1 MAGVPTYGV
10 MGWPIAHSRSPA
22 MHNAA
27 LRALGLPGVYVPIAV
42 LPDRLAAAV
51 SAAHALG
58 MSGFNL
64 TLPHKSA
71 IIPLLASVEA
81 PARAIGAVNTVV
93 RDGDVWIGAN
103 TDAPGLVR
111 ALREAGVEPR
121 ARAAVVLG
129 AGGAARA
136 AVVGLCEAGASKVT
150 VAARRLASART
161 LVDELGPH
169 CGAELLR
176 ASDFGADLSRA
187 LAECTLLIQATSAT
201 LGAHAGEFAEAL
213 PLQVLPAG
221 AAVCDLVYQPLET
234 AVLARARAMGLHCVD
249 GLGMLL
255 HQGALAF
262 ERWTSAAPPIE
273 VMRQALLRQSG
284 TKP

>member
-1 MAGVPTYGV
+1 MVAVYGV
-10 MGWPIAHSRSPA
+10 MGWPVLHSRSPA

-42 LPDRLAAAV
+42 LPDRLGSAV
-51 SAAHALG
+51 SAARVLG
-58 MSGFNL
+58 VSGFNL

-71 IIPLLASVEA
+71 IIPLLAAVEA
-81 PARAIGAVNTVV
+81 SARAIGAVNTVV
-93 RDGDVWIGAN
+93 RDGDDWIGAN
-103 TDAPGLVR
+103 TDAAGLVR
-111 ALREAGVEPR
+111 SLWEAGVEPR
-121 ARAAVVLG
+121 GRSVVVLG

-136 AVVGLCEAGASKVT
+136 AVVGLAEAGASSIT
-150 VAARRLASART
+150 IAARRLASARV

-169 CGAELLR
+169 CGAASLC
-176 ASDFGADLSRA
+176 ASDFEAGLGRA
-187 LAECTLLIQATSAT
+187 LGDCTLLIQATSAT
-201 LGAHAGEFAEAL
+201 LGPHAGDFAAGLPLEAL
-213 PLQVLPAG
+213 PPG

-262 ERWTSAAPPIE
+262 ERWTSVAPPIE
-273 VMRQALLRQSG
+273 VMRNALLSRG
-284 TKP
+284 VKT

>member
-1 MAGVPTYGV
+1 

-42 LPDRLAAAV
+42 FPDRLAAAV

-58 MSGFNL
+58 VSGFNL

-81 PARAIGAVNTVV
+81 SARAIGAVNTVV
-93 RDGDVWIGAN
+93 RNGDDWSGAN
-103 TDAPGLVR
+103 TDAAGLVR
-111 ALREAGVEPR
+111 SLREAGVEPQG
-121 ARAAVVLG
+121 RAAVVLG

-136 AVVGLCEAGASKVT
+136 AVVGLCEAGASRVT
-150 VAARRLASART
+150 VAARRLASAQQ

-169 CGAELLR
+169 CGAASLHP
-176 ASDFGADLSRA
+176 SDFAAGLAGA

-201 LGAHAGEFAEAL
+201 LGARAGDFAAAV
-213 PLQVLPAG
+213 PLQVMPAG
-221 AAVCDLVYQPLET
+221 STVCDLVYQPLET

-262 ERWTSAAPPIE
+262 ERWTSIEPPIE
-273 VMRQALLRQSG
+273 VMRNALLRRI
-284 TKP
+284 